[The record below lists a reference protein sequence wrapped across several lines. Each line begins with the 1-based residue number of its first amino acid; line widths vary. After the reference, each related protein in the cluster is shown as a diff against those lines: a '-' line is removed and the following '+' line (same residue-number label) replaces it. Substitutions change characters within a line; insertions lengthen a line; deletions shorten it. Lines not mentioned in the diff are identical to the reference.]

1 MFIFILWLGFFISA
15 VTYHLKQHKATW
27 SSGEPKARK
36 HQNSWINLLLE
47 FHKAQCYFIGT
58 LMIAAFTYGIY
69 ETNMLVTYMLI
80 PLSTNGVLPIAFAYL
95 LLVYYNTSSVGITLL
110 TVTVYILSSVVY
122 WSLYAH
128 LIPIGSKTTQ
138 YAVYQQFMYKL
149 SSIPACGGYSALAV
163 CPDNMTLGMGP
174 VRRAG
179 EKLRVLTPLIW
190 TFSTIVLVGLLG
202 YQLHQWHCKR
212 RNSDG
217 YNLCSHLQ
225 KENHESIPSPVWR
238 IVFWV
243 TAVAFLAGI
252 GMQVSLLTIATSLK
266 MTDRWNWT
274 FGQIV
279 AVTIWVPPLLEYL
292 YEKSSKFLRT
302 V

>member
-1 MFIFILWLGFFISA
+1 MFIVILWLGLFISA
-15 VTYHLKQHKATW
+15 VTYHLKQHKVVR

-36 HQNSWINLLLE
+36 HQNFWTNLLFE

-95 LLVYYNTSSVGITLL
+95 LLVHYNTPSVGITLL
-110 TVTVYILSSVVY
+110 TMTVYILSSVVY

-128 LIPIGSKTTQ
+128 LISIGSETTQ
-138 YAVYQQFMYKL
+138 YHVYQQFMYKL

-163 CPDNMTLGMGP
+163 CPDNMMLGTGP

-190 TFSTIVLVGLLG
+190 TFSTIMLVPLLG
-202 YQLHQWHCKR
+202 YQLRQWHCKR

-217 YNLCSHLQ
+217 YKLCSHLQ
-225 KENHESIPSPVWR
+225 KENHESIHSPVWR
-238 IVFWV
+238 IVFWA

-266 MTDRWNWT
+266 MTDYWNWT

-279 AVTIWVPPLLEYL
+279 AVTTWVPPLLNIYM
-292 YEKSSKFLRT
+292 RR
-302 V
+302 